1 METRFKGSP
10 SENKAIKSE
19 TKTNTDDNSSVP
31 EAGSNGGSKDSGQT
45 KKADKPVELN
55 KSAND
60 EQKTEWINVIF
71 GGPGCSQ
78 VQFKI
83 KKVSLSNYLLAIT

>member
-31 EAGSNGGSKDSGQT
+31 EAGSNGGCKDSGRT
-45 KKADKPVELN
+45 KKADKPVEVN

-60 EQKTEWINVIF
+60 EQKTEWINVILTS
-71 GGPGCSQ
+71 GPDCSQ

-83 KKVSLSNYLLAIT
+83 KKVS

>member
-1 METRFKGSP
+1 MEIRFKGL
-10 SENKAIKSE
+10 SEKKAIKSE
-19 TKTNTDDNSSVP
+19 TTKTNTDDNSTVP
-31 EAGSNGGSKDSGQT
+31 VAGSNGGSKDSGRT
-45 KKADKPVELN
+45 KKADKPVEVN

-71 GGPGCSQ
+71 GGPDSSQ

-83 KKVSLSNYLLAIT
+83 KKVS

>member
-1 METRFKGSP
+1 MEIRFKGLS
-10 SENKAIKSE
+10 SEKKAIKSE
-19 TKTNTDDNSSVP
+19 TTKTDTDAYPTVP
-31 EAGSNGGSKDSGQT
+31 EAGSNGGSKDSGLT
-45 KKADKPVELN
+45 KKADKPVEVN

-71 GGPGCSQ
+71 GGPDCSQ

-83 KKVSLSNYLLAIT
+83 KKVS

>member
-31 EAGSNGGSKDSGQT
+31 EAGSNGGSKDSGRT
-45 KKADKPVELN
+45 KKADKPVEVN

-60 EQKTEWINVIF
+60 EQKTEWINVILTS
-71 GGPGCSQ
+71 GPDCSQ

-83 KKVSLSNYLLAIT
+83 KKVS